1 MAVSEI
7 VIDALDP
14 DAMSLWRT
22 IAKIAKALE
31 QQRVEWC
38 LVGGMM
44 VALFALE
51 AGQIQRATTDIDI
64 LGDARQRPSATT
76 AVTGHLQDLGA
87 TRTEIGGF
95 EAERG
100 FRFAMDGHI
109 VDVLAPDGLTRPPM
123 TDAQFE
129 TIQIPG
135 GTQALQRKET
145 VTIVLDGQ
153 HTRLSRPTLL
163 GAILLKARSMP
174 VHSKPE
180 DQREDLITLLGLLTD
195 PRAAAAT
202 LKKGERKWLGA
213 IEEQLNLGDPTLETR
228 FGLAQLRVANA
239 AFTILRR

>member
-1 MAVSEI
+1 MSEI

-31 QQRVEWC
+31 QQHVEWC
-38 LVGGMM
+38 LIGGMM
-44 VALFALE
+44 VALFAIE

-76 AVTGHLQDLGA
+76 AITGYLQDLGA

-100 FRFAMDGHI
+100 FRFAMDGQL

-123 TDAQFE
+123 TDAHFE

-145 VTIVLDGQ
+145 VTIVLDGE
-153 HTRLSRPTLL
+153 HTRLPRPTLL
-163 GAILLKARSMP
+163 GAILLKARALP
-174 VHSKPE
+174 VHSRPE
-180 DQREDLITLLGLLTD
+180 DQREDLVTLLGLLAD

-202 LKKGERKWLGA
+202 LKKSERNWLDA
-213 IEEQLNLGDPTLETR
+213 IEERVNLVDPALEAR
-228 FGLAQLRVANA
+228 FSRAQLRAANA
-239 AFTILRR
+239 AYTLLRR

>member
-1 MAVSEI
+1 MSEI

-14 DAMSLWRT
+14 DTMSLWRT

-31 QQRVEWC
+31 QQHVEWC

-44 VALFALE
+44 VALFAIE

-64 LGDARQRPSATT
+64 LGDARQRPSATI
-76 AVTGHLQDLGA
+76 AVTGYLQDLGA
-87 TRTEIGGF
+87 ARTEIGGF

-100 FRFAMDGHI
+100 FRFAMDGQLI
-109 VDVLAPDGLTRPPM
+109 DVLAPDGLTHPPM
-123 TDAQFE
+123 TDAHFE

-145 VTIVLDGQ
+145 VTIVLDGG
-153 HTRLSRPTLL
+153 HTRLPRPTLL
-163 GAILLKARSMP
+163 GAILLKARSLP

-202 LKKGERKWLGA
+202 LKKSERKWLDA
-213 IEEQLNLGDPTLETR
+213 IEERVNLGDPALEAR
-228 FGLAQLRVANA
+228 FSLAQLRVANA
-239 AFTILRR
+239 AYTLLRR